1 MNQQQSLEHLK
12 GMIEKGMSVA
22 DANVELI
29 RMMGFRLISGKLP
42 KDVRSALMAGVKD
55 GRIGRLPKDGL
66 KPEVFFHPNS
76 IWNAKE
82 ARNKEVS
89 KAIMVLQATCV

>member
-1 MNQQQSLEHLK
+1 MNQQQSLEYLK
-12 GMIEKGMSVA
+12 GMMENGMSVA

-29 RMMGFRLISGKLP
+29 RMTGVRLVTGKIP

-55 GRIGRLPKDGL
+55 GRIGRLAKEGH
-66 KPEVFFHPNS
+66 KPEAFFHPNS

-82 ARNKEVS
+82 ARNKAENN
-89 KAIMVLQATCV
+89 AIRALLAICA